1 MDAAFYHAPRVAL
14 TLGIVGHRADRIH
27 GKIADEVH
35 KTIYRLIKL
44 LDQKLESILATDVEC
59 DGPFC
64 RENGQ
69 ILSLISALAEGSDLI
84 AAEAA
89 IDAHIALDVI
99 LPFSREVSR
108 ADGRT
113 DPAGQARYDAVLNK
127 ARSTLVLDLPD
138 NTDKRAAAYDLA
150 GRILVGQSDIM
161 IAVWDGG
168 PSGGRGGTREM
179 IERALRIGLPIIH
192 IHPAQPQRA
201 QLMWQRLQRFSERE
215 CHIDDMQAHAVE
227 LHLDADDGCAE
238 LTKMVSRITEAP
250 PELRAKGE
258 QNKSPK
264 RHDTEAARHFLED
277 QNPAP
282 DAGLRNEA
290 KNLREAIAPFG
301 DDELQLPEDER
312 DRSPL
317 TRMLN
322 AYAAADATAN
332 RFGNEFRRT
341 VICIFICSAVAI
353 IAAALAAALPHIIPQ
368 HSDGPSHGN
377 SDTYWMLISHLVL
390 ALIEL
395 TAIGFM
401 IYLTRHGRNQ
411 QIHRRWIDA
420 REVAERM
427 RQTII
432 FWTLGIWP
440 WPLSE
445 ANGWIGWYVRA
456 HQRQQSLCD
465 NGDGRTWKSDIR
477 RILIELIEGKE
488 MATGAR
494 RKGQIDYHNDNVA
507 RMQKL
512 IGRYELATAI
522 SLFGLT
528 LLPLLTFIALSLL
541 QIVSNEPTPH
551 RAGGLLDVLEAYLAP
566 GTITFA
572 AASFALY
579 GLKTTLDYEGVRER
593 SQRSLEKLQKKQ
605 TELATIDDMVEL
617 HAFAERLSDLML
629 EELHHWRITAESRVL
644 DMPG

>member
-1 MDAAFYHAPRVAL
+1 
-14 TLGIVGHRADRIH
+14 
-27 GKIADEVH
+27 
-35 KTIYRLIKL
+35 
-44 LDQKLESILATDVEC
+44 
-59 DGPFC
+59 
-64 RENGQ
+64 
-69 ILSLISALAEGSDLI
+69 
-84 AAEAA
+84 
-89 IDAHIALDVI
+89 
-99 LPFSREVSR
+99 
-108 ADGRT
+108 
-113 DPAGQARYDAVLNK
+113 
-127 ARSTLVLDLPD
+127 
-138 NTDKRAAAYDLA
+138 
-150 GRILVGQSDIM
+150 
-161 IAVWDGG
+161 
-168 PSGGRGGTREM
+168 
-179 IERALRIGLPIIH
+179 
-192 IHPAQPQRA
+192 
-201 QLMWQRLQRFSERE
+201 
-215 CHIDDMQAHAVE
+215 
-227 LHLDADDGCAE
+227 
-238 LTKMVSRITEAP
+238 
-250 PELRAKGE
+250 
-258 QNKSPK
+258 
-264 RHDTEAARHFLED
+264 
-277 QNPAP
+277 
-282 DAGLRNEA
+282 
-290 KNLREAIAPFG
+290 
-301 DDELQLPEDER
+301 
-312 DRSPL
+312 
-317 TRMLN
+317 
-322 AYAAADATAN
+322 
-332 RFGNEFRRT
+332 
-341 VICIFICSAVAI
+341 
-353 IAAALAAALPHIIPQ
+353 
-368 HSDGPSHGN
+368 
-377 SDTYWMLISHLVL
+377 L

-579 GLKTTLDYEGVRER
+579 GLKTSLDYEGVRER

>member
-14 TLGIVGHRADRIH
+14 TLGIVGHRADRIN

-35 KTIYRLIKL
+35 NTIYRLIKL
-44 LDQKLESILATDVEC
+44 LDQKLESIRATDVDC

-89 IDAHIALDVI
+89 LDAHIALDVI

-108 ADGRT
+108 ADGRA

-138 NTDKRAAAYDLA
+138 NADKRAAAYDLA

-179 IERALRIGLPIIH
+179 IERAMRIGLPIMH

-201 QLMWQRLQRFSERE
+201 QLMWQRPQRFTERE
-215 CHIDDMQAHAVE
+215 CHIDDMRARAVE
-227 LHLDADDGCAE
+227 LRLDTDGGCAE

-250 PELRAKGE
+250 GELRGTRE

-264 RHDTEAARHFLED
+264 AHDSKAARHFLED
-277 QNPAP
+277 QQRAP
-282 DAGLRNEA
+282 DAGPRNEA

-301 DDELQLPEDER
+301 DNELHLTESER

-332 RFGNEFRRT
+332 RFGSEFRRT
-341 VICIFICSAVAI
+341 VIHIFICSAIAI
-353 IAAALAAALPHIIPQ
+353 IAAALAAALPHLIPQ
-368 HSDGPSHGN
+368 HGDTFSEGN
-377 SDTYWMLISHLVL
+377 SGTNWRLISHLVL
-390 ALIEL
+390 VLIEL
-395 TAIGFM
+395 IAIASM
-401 IYLTRHGRNQ
+401 IYLTSHGRNQ

-445 ANGWIGWYVRA
+445 ADGWIGWYVRA

-465 NGDGRTWKSDIR
+465 NRHSPAWKGDLKH
-477 RILIELIEGKE
+477 ILSHLIEG
-488 MATGAR
+488 
-494 RKGQIDYHNDNVA
+494 QIGYHERNDIKMHKYSK
-507 RMQKL
+507 RL
-512 IGRYELATAI
+512 EWWTW
-522 SLFGLT
+522 GL
-528 LLPLLTFIALSLL
+528 LLLTM
-541 QIVSNEPTPH
+541 
-551 RAGGLLDVLEAYLAP
+551 GLLVFLTGLGAWKTLPFLPPLNGAWECIFNQLEASVAP
-566 GTITFA
+566 ITIITA

-579 GLKTTLDYEGVRER
+579 GLRTTLDYEGVRER
-593 SQRSLEKLQKKQ
+593 SQGSLEKLQKKQ
-605 TELATIDDMVEL
+605 AELASIDDMVEL
-617 HAFAERLSDLML
+617 HAFAERLSNLML
-629 EELHHWRITAESRVL
+629 EELHHWRITAQSRVL